1 MPGVAQPSE
10 LGEPLGPLPQE
21 FAAIVRPEIPS
32 LIKEIG
38 LEVTRA
44 YPVYARLL
52 DGPYGQGIRVGVEQT
67 ISVFVDQVAEPTA
80 PSTLRDEMCRRFGRY
95 EAYEGRTLD
104 QLHGAYRL
112 GARIALRRAK
122 KIGRRYNLS
131 PTMMLAFAD
140 ALFTYVDELE
150 ALSREGYLEVR
161 AASADHMGTL
171 RRRLL
176 HLLLAGRP
184 VPRTAIA
191 ELCEQTGWTMPD
203 QVTLVAVRP
212 PADPGGAGADRDVL
226 VDFTDPQ
233 PHLLVPGPLDDARR
247 RMLERALRGHHAA
260 VGLTVPAVNASDSI
274 RWARRVLELVDA
286 GVIED
291 GPIVLSEDHLI
302 TLWLL
307 SDTALLDQ
315 LARRELAPLA
325 GISPNRRERLIETLR
340 IWLDTRGTAAQM
352 GELLDVHPQTVRY
365 RMRNL
370 ESIFGE
376 QLVDPESRFS
386 TEAVLRA
393 LQLQPRA
400 GDDGVPPEPPAERA
414 GAGSRGA
421 RQVNLPWSKAK

>member
-21 FAAIVRPEIPS
+21 FAAIVRPEIPG

-80 PSTLRDEMCRRFGRY
+80 PSTLRDEMCRRFGRF
-95 EAYEGRTLD
+95 EAYEGRSLD

-112 GARIALRRAK
+112 GARVALRRAK

-131 PTMMLAFAD
+131 PTVMLAFAD

-161 AASADHMGTL
+161 AASADHTGTL

-184 VPRTAIA
+184 APRTAIV

-203 QVTLVAVRP
+203 EVTLVAVRP
-212 PADPGGAGADRDVL
+212 GADPAGPGTDRDVL
-226 VDFTDPQ
+226 ADFTDPQ
-233 PHLLVPGPLDDARR
+233 PHLLIPGAFDGVRR
-247 RMLERALRGHHAA
+247 RMLDRTLPGHHAA
-260 VGLTVPAVNASDSI
+260 VGLTVPTAMASDSI

-286 GVIED
+286 GVVED
-291 GPIVLSEDHLI
+291 APVILCEDHLT

-307 SDTALLDQ
+307 SDPALLGQ

-325 GISPNRRERLIETLR
+325 GISANRRERLTETLR

-370 ESIFGE
+370 ESIFGR
-376 QLVDPESRFS
+376 QLVDPEARFS

-393 LQLQPRA
+393 LRLQPPTGSDEATRDPRGDRA
-400 GDDGVPPEPPAERA
+400 GS
-414 GAGSRGA
+414 GSRVA
-421 RQVNLPWSKAK
+421 RRVNLPSGKTK

>member
-1 MPGVAQPSE
+1 MPGVVQPSD

-21 FAAIVRPEIPS
+21 FAAIVRPELPS

-44 YPVYARLL
+44 YPEYARLL
-52 DGPYGQGIRVGVEQT
+52 DGPYGQGIRVGVEQS
-67 ISVFVDQVAEPTA
+67 ISVFVDQVAEPAA
-80 PSTLRDEMCRRFGRY
+80 PSPLRDEMCRRFGRF
-95 EAYEGRTLD
+95 EAYEGRSLD
-104 QLHGAYRL
+104 QLQGAYRL

-122 KIGRRYNLS
+122 KVGRRYNLS
-131 PTMMLAFAD
+131 PTMMLTFAD
-140 ALFTYVDELE
+140 ALFSYVDELE

-161 AASADHMGTL
+161 AASGDHTDTL

-176 HLLLAGRP
+176 HLVLAGRP

-191 ELCEQTGWTMPD
+191 ELCEQTGWVLPEE
-203 QVTLVAVRP
+203 VTLVAVRHS
-212 PADPGGAGADRDVL
+212 ADLGRLGADRDVL

-233 PHLLVPGPLDDARR
+233 PHLLIPGPFDEMRR
-247 RMLERALRGHHAA
+247 RMLDHALPGARAAI
-260 VGLTVPAVNASDSI
+260 GLTVPTALAPDSI

-286 GVIED
+286 GVID
-291 GPIVLSEDHLI
+291 DAPVILCEDHLI

-307 SDTALLDQ
+307 SDPVLLDQ
-315 LARRELAPLA
+315 LARRELAPMA
-325 GISPNRRERLIETLR
+325 GISANRRERLTETLR

-393 LQLQPRA
+393 MRLRTRN
-400 GDDGVPPEPPAERA
+400 DDTP
-414 GAGSRGA
+414 
-421 RQVNLPWSKAK
+421 L